1 MRLIR
6 IFKCVLIAPIE
17 ICLLSKEVTMRTT
30 IPTKLSRLSL
40 AVALASVSLSAV
52 AQQTTS
58 DESSVERKKIMPAL
72 EVIRVVGN
80 ADQVLLEQTGT
91 VSIISREQ
99 IEQIQPLSTEDIL
112 RRIPGINI
120 KSEEETSVVAN
131 FGIRGLSASE
141 SKSLMLEDGVPVAPG
156 LFIGN
161 DRYFNPRIQRVEQ
174 VEVLKGS
181 ASLRYGPST
190 IGGVVNYQTK
200 TPDDGV
206 TITGRAGS
214 FNMQEVSVEAGGKSA
229 SGDAFAGIV
238 ATHANSD
245 GFMDKDYEMTDVMAK
260 AGVIFNNDQ
269 KLGIKVSRYEND
281 ANISYRGLLLADYQ
295 AGADYNPAP
304 DDYFLTDRTAFDINH
319 EWTLSSQA
327 TLKTLLYWS
336 EMSRDYWRYNVDSA
350 ASGEAGRWVYTD
362 VLTGNNRSFD
372 RVGVETR
379 LNIDH
384 NLAGMVANSELG
396 LRFMQEEANDT
407 RIRALRSSDRTGLND
422 RHIIDA
428 ADSVAAYAQ
437 SRIEFNDKFAVTPGL
452 RVESYEQTRVVLSD
466 DGATAKTSNTE
477 VLPGVGVTYNLTDSA
492 QLYGGVYRAF
502 SPASNGV
509 ALDGL
514 TDQQLDGERST
525 NYELGLRG
533 NQGAMHYEVA
543 AFMMDFSNQVVTGN
557 SDPNL
562 SQSNAG
568 ETEHLGMEF
577 LLGYKL
583 GGGFSIDTN
592 ATWVPTSEFKSG
604 ENQGNRLPYA
614 PKFIANLVLNYQ
626 LEKVSAAL
634 SAHHRGEQYGD
645 AANAI
650 AIPEGA
656 AGGIWGGLMPSYT
669 VLDLTTQYNLTDNIR
684 IFGAVKNLTDKR
696 YITGLRQ
703 GIYVGPERSF
713 ELGASYSF

>member
-1 MRLIR
+1 MRST
-6 IFKCVLIAPIE
+6 
-17 ICLLSKEVTMRTT
+17 LLQQNT
-30 IPTKLSRLSL
+30 LSPVAL
-40 AVALASVSLSAV
+40 AVALACLSLNAV
-52 AQQTTS
+52 AQQPSTTANAGEAQKS
-58 DESSVERKKIMPAL
+58 IMPAL
-72 EVIRVVGN
+72 EVIRVVGS
-80 ADQVLLEQTGT
+80 ATPVLLEQTGT
-91 VSIISREQ
+91 VVLVNRKQ
-99 IEQIQPLSTEDIL
+99 IEKIQPLSTEDIL

-120 KSEEETSVVAN
+120 KSEEETAIVAN
-131 FGIRGLSASE
+131 VGIRGLSASE

-156 LFIGN
+156 LFVGN

-174 VEVLKGS
+174 IEVLKGS

-206 TITGRAGS
+206 TVTGRTGS
-214 FNMQEVSVEAGGKSA
+214 FNLQEVSVEAGGKSA

-238 ATHANSD
+238 ATHASSD
-245 GFMDKDYEMTDVMAK
+245 GYMDKDYEMTDVMAK
-260 AGVIFNNDQ
+260 AGVIFRNNQ
-269 KLGIKVSRYEND
+269 KLGFKVSRYEND

-319 EWTLSSQA
+319 EWTLSNQA

-336 EMSRDYWRYNVDSA
+336 EMSRDYWRYNVDTA
-350 ASGEAGRWVYTD
+350 ASTNARRWVYTD
-362 VLTGNNRSFD
+362 ALTGNNRSFD
-372 RVGVETR
+372 RVGIESR
-379 LNIDH
+379 LTVDH
-384 NLAGMVANSELG
+384 NLLGLLANSEFG

-407 RIRALRSSDRTGLND
+407 RIRAVRSSDRTGLND

-428 ADSVAAYAQ
+428 ANSVATYAQ
-437 SRIEFNDKFAVTPGL
+437 SRLELNDRFAITPGL
-452 RVESYEQTRVVLSD
+452 RVESYQQTRQVLTD
-466 DGATAKTSNTE
+466 DNAKAKTSNTE
-477 VLPGVGVTYNLTDSA
+477 FLPGVGATYNLTNSA

-525 NYELGLRG
+525 NFELGLRG
-533 NQGAMHYEVA
+533 KQGQLRYEVA

-562 SQSNAG
+562 LQSNAG
-568 ETEHLGMEF
+568 ATEHSGMEF
-577 LLGYKL
+577 MLGYQL
-583 GGGFSIDTN
+583 TDSFSIDSN

-604 ENQGNRLPYA
+604 DNNGNRLPYA
-614 PKFIANLVLNYQ
+614 PKIIANLALNFQ
-626 LEKVSAAL
+626 LEQLNAAL

-645 AANAI
+645 ADNTL
-650 AIPEGA
+650 AIPANA

-669 VLDLTTQYNLTDNIR
+669 VLDLTAQYQLADHVR
-684 IFGAVKNLTDKR
+684 VFGAVKNLTDKR

-713 ELGASYSF
+713 ELGLSYSF

>member
-1 MRLIR
+1 MR
-6 IFKCVLIAPIE
+6 
-17 ICLLSKEVTMRTT
+17 
-30 IPTKLSRLSL
+30 TKLSRLSL
-40 AVALASVSLSAV
+40 GITLAFVSLNTL
-52 AQQTTS
+52 AQQQTANAATAETK
-58 DESSVERKKIMPAL
+58 DIMPTL
-72 EVIRVVGN
+72 EVIRVVGD
-80 ADQVLLEQTGT
+80 AAPVLLEQTGT
-91 VSIISREQ
+91 VVVVDRKQ

-120 KSEEETSVVAN
+120 KSEEETAIVAN
-131 FGIRGLSASE
+131 FGMRGLSASE

-156 LFIGN
+156 LFVGN

-206 TITGRAGS
+206 KLSGRVGS

-229 SGDAFAGIV
+229 SGDAFAGVV
-238 ATHANSD
+238 ATHASSD

-260 AGVIFNNDQ
+260 AGVIFDNNQ

-281 ANISYRGLLLADYQ
+281 ANISYRGLLLGDYQ
-295 AGADYNPAP
+295 AGATYNPAP

-319 EWTLSSQA
+319 EWTISSQA

-336 EMSRDYWRYNVDSA
+336 EMSRDYWRYNVDTA
-350 ASGEAGRWVYTD
+350 ASNTAGRWVYTD
-362 VLTGNNRSFD
+362 NLTGNNRSFN
-372 RVGVETR
+372 RTGIETR

-384 NLAGMVANSELG
+384 NLFGMVSNSEFG

-407 RIRALRSSDRTGLND
+407 RIRAVRSADRTGVND
-422 RHIIDA
+422 RHRLDS

-437 SRIEFNDKFAVTPGL
+437 TRIELSSRFAITPGL
-452 RVESYEQTRVVLSD
+452 RVESYEQKRIVLTED
-466 DGATAKTSNTE
+466 NATAKSSNTE
-477 VLPGVGVTYNLTDSA
+477 FLPGLGLTYNLSQSA

-514 TDQQLDGERST
+514 TDQKLDGERST
-525 NYELGLRG
+525 NFELGLRG
-533 NQGAMHYEVA
+533 KQGAINYEVA
-543 AFMMDFSNQVVTGN
+543 AFVMDFNNQVVTGN

-562 SQSNAG
+562 SQSNG
-568 ETEHLGMEF
+568 GKTKHHGMEF
-577 LLGYKL
+577 MFGYQL

-592 ATWVPTSEFKSG
+592 ATWVPESEFTTG
-604 ENQGNRLPYA
+604 DNQGNRLPYA
-614 PKFIANLVLNYQ
+614 PKIIANLALSYQ
-626 LEKVSAAL
+626 QEKLSAAL
-634 SAHHRGEQYGD
+634 TAHHRGEQYGD
-645 AANAI
+645 ASNI
-650 AIPEGA
+650 KDIPTDA

-669 VLDLTTQYNLTDNIR
+669 VLDLTAQYELADNIR
-684 IFGAVKNLTDKR
+684 LFGSVKNLTDKR

-713 ELGASYSF
+713 EIGASYSF